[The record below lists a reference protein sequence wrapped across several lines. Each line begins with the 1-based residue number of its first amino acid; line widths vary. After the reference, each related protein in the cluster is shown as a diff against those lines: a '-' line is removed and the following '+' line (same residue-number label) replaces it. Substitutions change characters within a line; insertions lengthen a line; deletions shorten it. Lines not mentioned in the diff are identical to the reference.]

1 MGKYRLTINRDVCI
15 DCGLTTGRCPPHAR
29 VIALVFA
36 KSLERTYED
45 DVGIIFPEALL
56 PHVTKAAEAC
66 PVNAIIIEPI
76 ED

>member
-1 MGKYRLTINRDVCI
+1 MVKYRLTINREVCI

-36 KSLERTYED
+36 QSPNHTYEN
-45 DVGIIFPEALL
+45 DVGIIFPETLL
-56 PHVTKAAEAC
+56 PQVTKAAEGC
-66 PVNAIIIEPI
+66 PVNAMIIEPI